1 MSQID
6 FLISKIQTQDQL
18 KKTIERW
25 QLKGRTFV
33 FTNGVFDILHKGHVT
48 LLARAAEEADY
59 LVLGLNSD
67 QSVRTLGKGPDRP
80 INSEY
85 DRAYILAALSSVS
98 AVVIFNES
106 TPYNLIETLQPD
118 VLLKGGDYDPNQRNK
133 KARDYIVGSDLQLN
147 GGRKVISIDL
157 VDGYSTTSTIKKIAD
172 GKN

>member
-1 MSQID
+1 MSQLE
-6 FLISKIQTQDQL
+6 FLRSKIQTLDQL

-25 QLKGRTFV
+25 QLKGSTFV

-80 INSEY
+80 INAEY

-98 AVVIFNES
+98 AVIIFDES
-106 TPYNLIETLQPD
+106 TPYNLIDALKPD
-118 VLLKGGDYDPNQRNK
+118 VLLKGGDYDPNQQNK
-133 KARDYIVGSDLQLN
+133 DAKDYIVGSNLQLD
-147 GGRKVISIDL
+147 GGRKVVSIDL
-157 VDGYSTTSTIKKIAD
+157 VDGYSTTSTIKKIED